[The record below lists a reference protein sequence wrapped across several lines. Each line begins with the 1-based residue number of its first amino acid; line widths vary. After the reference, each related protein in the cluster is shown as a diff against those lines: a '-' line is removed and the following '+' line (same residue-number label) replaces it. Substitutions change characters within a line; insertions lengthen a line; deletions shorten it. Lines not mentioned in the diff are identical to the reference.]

1 MLKRTKMGGEI
12 HMAQASMLSTSACF
26 LAVRPTST
34 YCKSND
40 VRSRRHSHRHFRY
53 LHWFKWVTG
62 KRETFR
68 LPGSF
73 GWGRLF
79 CRCVPPFLSSRG
91 SNSSIW
97 SLSSSV
103 PRSSVPARWTSGQ
116 CTWHAQITGGGPA
129 PLLCSRSRPGFWGKL
144 GANSQTWPCRE
155 ETDAQRRK
163 RQLTDVSQ
171 EERVLHSPAV
181 SVGWCAPSALLR
193 CCCCSGWTGSSAL
206 RRLSDEV
213 SASFSAS
220 TESQRIQEAQLKM
233 RSLVSM
239 PLSHSESRLT
249 EDKEDADNE
258 VEVDCIK
265 SGRYRRLF
273 PAIEQS
279 SFPIAFKVKE
289 LDATFRICFC
299 KGCVIP
305 PLSLSTINR
314 SLQVAA
320 CNNFQS
326 RISGIL
332 ENVFWS
338 NLWILLARHLVSNCD
353 QSMNSQL
360 YKKCIREAENLCFG
374 WISGKHFFPVEIAF
388 PWLTNYTAYHL
399 ITPFPLSSKLG
410 VNLSFKVR
418 QSSLIRLWS
427 QL

>member
-53 LHWFKWVTG
+53 LHWFKWVRG

-73 GWGRLF
+73 GSLMLF

-103 PRSSVPARWTSGQ
+103 PRSSVPARWTSRH
-116 CTWHAQITGGGPA
+116 CTRHAQVTGGGGQCP
-129 PLLCSRSRPGFWGKL
+129 CFVQDQGFWGKL
-144 GANSQTWPCRE
+144 GAQTWPCRE

-163 RQLTDVSQ
+163 RQLTDVHKKIKI
-171 EERVLHSPAV
+171 VLHSPAV
-181 SVGWCAPSALLR
+181 SVGWCVPSALLR

-206 RRLSDEV
+206 RRLSGGV

-273 PAIEQS
+273 PEIDHL
-279 SFPIAFKVKE
+279 SFPIPFKVKL

-314 SLQVAA
+314 SLQLAA

-326 RISGIL
+326 RISVGFTKMCSGAIFEFYSPDISCQIVTNQWIL
-332 ENVFWS
+332 SCTKNVSVKPKTYVLIGFQGNVFF
-338 NLWILLARHLVSNCD
+338 LWKLHFL
-353 QSMNSQL
+353 
-360 YKKCIREAENLCFG
+360 G
-374 WISGKHFFPVEIAF
+374 WQIIPHI
-388 PWLTNYTAYHL
+388 
-399 ITPFPLSSKLG
+399 I
-410 VNLSFKVR
+410 
-418 QSSLIRLWS
+418 
-427 QL
+427 